1 MPARA
6 LKAPLL
12 RRMSAA
18 AVLTALCAP
27 LLVTT
32 EASAASVSTWDKVAA
47 CESSGNWS
55 IVSANRLYYGGLQL
69 SLDNWRHY
77 GGLNYAA
84 RPDLA
89 TKQQQILIAEKILA
103 DQGAGAWPACA
114 PGTGL
119 ATDRTDPYP
128 APTPAPAPS
137 WKAQVLVNGGGGIF
151 HATRDASGNWSGF
164 ANVAAQ
170 TGDIGPVGSLADAGI
185 NGDTHVVAVGGNGD
199 IYHAVRFADGQW
211 GAFGDV
217 SSQAGSLSSVT
228 KVSAVSIG
236 SELNVLAVASGRL
249 FHTVRHADGTWA
261 AFADVQS
268 QAGSLPAAVTSAS
281 EASVNGQLQV
291 AAVAGGRVYHS
302 VRAANGTWSAW
313 GDVYS
318 MAGDAGAATDVA
330 MTGTGADVQ
339 IVIASN
345 GGTKQYHGARLASG
359 QWMPLSDLAPVAG
372 SFTTTSVSAA
382 TVAGELQATFVT
394 TDNRVLH
401 AIRHTDGS
409 WQNATAINLTGV
421 YGNHY
426 AASITGTL

>member
-1 MPARA
+1 MPRPARTS
-6 LKAPLL
+6 
-12 RRMSAA
+12 R
-18 AVLTALCAP
+18 LTALATAS
-27 LLVTT
+27 LAALGVVT
-32 EASAASVSTWDKVAA
+32 AAAGSAHAASVATWDRVAQ
-47 CESSGNWS
+47 CESTGNWS
-55 IVSANRLYYGGLQL
+55 INTGNGYYGGLQINL
-69 SLDNWRHY
+69 HNWRYY

-89 TKQQQILIAEKILA
+89 TKQQQILIAEKLLA
-103 DQGAGAWPACA
+103 DQGAGAWSCA

-128 APTPAPAPS
+128 APTPAPAPT
-137 WKAQVLVNGGGGIF
+137 WKSQVLVNGGGGIY
-151 HATRDASGNWSGF
+151 HAICDASGNWSGF

-228 KVSAVSIG
+228 KVSAVSVG

-249 FHTVRHADGTWA
+249 FHTVRHADGTWT
-261 AFADVQS
+261 AFGDVQS
-268 QAGSLPAAVTSAS
+268 QAGLLPAAVTSAS

-291 AAVAGGRVYHS
+291 VAVAGGRVYHS
-302 VRAANGTWSAW
+302 IRAADGTWSAW

-330 MTGTGADVQ
+330 MAGTGADMQ

-345 GGTKQYHGARLASG
+345 GGAKQYHGARLASG

-372 SFTTTSVSAA
+372 SFTTTSVSVAS
-382 TVAGELQATFVT
+382 VAGELQATFVT

-409 WQNATAINLTGV
+409 WQNATAVNLTGV

>member
-1 MPARA
+1 MPART
-6 LKAPLL
+6 LKAPVL
-12 RRMSAA
+12 RRISAA
-18 AVLTALCAP
+18 AVLMALSVP
-27 LLVTT
+27 LLAPT
-32 EASAASVSTWDKVAA
+32 EASAASVATWDKVAA
-47 CESSGNWS
+47 CESTGNWS
-55 IVSANRLYYGGLQL
+55 INTNNGYYGGLQI
-69 SLDNWRHY
+69 SLYNWRYY
-77 GGLNYAA
+77 GGLNYAP

-89 TKQQQILIAEKILA
+89 TKQQQILIAEKLLA
-103 DQGAGAWPACA
+103 DQGARAWSCA

-119 ATDRTDPYP
+119 ATDHTDPYP
-128 APTPAPAPS
+128 APAPAPAPS

-164 ANVAAQ
+164 ANVNAQ
-170 TGDIGPVGSLADAGI
+170 TGDIGLVGSLADAGI

-199 IYHAVRFADGQW
+199 IYHVVRFADGQW

-217 SSQAGSLSSVT
+217 SSQAGSLTSVT
-228 KVSAVSIG
+228 KVSAASIG
-236 SELNVLAVASGRL
+236 PELNVLAVASGRL
-249 FHTVRHADGTWA
+249 FHTVRHADGTWT
-261 AFADVQS
+261 AFSDVQS
-268 QAGSLPAAVTSAS
+268 QAGPLPAAVTSAS

-291 AAVAGGRVYHS
+291 VAVAGGRVYHS
-302 VRAANGTWSAW
+302 IRAADGTWSAW

-330 MTGTGADVQ
+330 MTGAGADMQ

-359 QWMPLSDLAPVAG
+359 QWMPLTDLTPVAG

-394 TDNRVLH
+394 TDNRILH
-401 AIRHTDGS
+401 AIRHTDGT
-409 WQNATAINLTGV
+409 WQNAAAIDLTGV